1 MVSQD
6 ERNFA
11 LLAHL
16 LSFFAPIL
24 APLIIWLLKKDES
37 RFIDAHAKESLNFQI
52 SLIIYGF
59 ACLILSIILIG
70 ILLAIVLAIVA
81 VVCVLIATVKAAN
94 GEYYRYPFT
103 IRLLK

>member
-1 MVSQD
+1 MVNQD

-24 APLIIWLLKKDES
+24 APLVIWVLKKDES
-37 RFIDAHAKESLNFQI
+37 RFVDYHAKESLNFQI
-52 SLIIYGF
+52 SLLIYGF
-59 ACLILSIILIG
+59 VCFVLAFVLIG
-70 ILLAIVLAIVA
+70 ILLAIVLAVFAIV
-81 VVCVLIATVKAAN
+81 CTLIATIKAAN
-94 GEYYRYPFT
+94 GEYYRYPFA